1 MGSGGTEMMEIKKEA
16 SKVNKRLTEV
26 TDKLEHLE
34 MQIKMILCAGIVI
47 LGLNVIMLFIYLIWG
62 C

>member
-1 MGSGGTEMMEIKKEA
+1 MMEIKKEA